1 MAMNLFDEDSLL
13 ENQVRDHKAAI
24 SSASAEESWTL
35 LEDYSR
41 LSESLAAADL
51 TDNVSRQQVN
61 GIYYTSFSLA
71 RTMVANLLDVVSK
84 PNPTFFEPCVGGGA
98 FLFAYID
105 EAFARS
111 NRSFE
116 ELSQIISNCY
126 IADNDPKSIEN
137 LLSICPTYFEARY
150 GFRLDFPAANV
161 FIGDS
166 LLQIQNDEVT
176 IRNFAEL
183 FGQVGGF
190 DIIATNPPYKL
201 MKKDKRRSADAES
214 YIDHYTRLVRKSGS
228 FNYNSGTFNLYKL
241 FTEAVLE
248 KWSANEGIIGLL
260 IPRGLF
266 SDLQS
271 APLRKRIL
279 ESTELQKI
287 YNLAEGNEHFK
298 SVGQAF
304 TALTARKGRPT
315 TIVPFAAPS
324 AAENILTDT
333 LRIPLEFFQRLNANL
348 ALFELSDTEMQF
360 LNQLTNQNCIQELPG
375 LVNLRGELDMT
386 LDAAFITTE
395 NTGYPLIQGS
405 GIKPFTSTPSG
416 LFVKNSFL
424 NRPKGRWIHQSRIAC
439 QQISNM
445 NQTNRLKWSF
455 VPAGHVMA
463 NSCNFLALDDTCLS
477 GLKEEDLYKLL
488 GLLNS
493 QTMNKRF
500 KLLSANNHIS
510 NREVASLPVG
520 NLNSTEALR
529 IGRLASLQISEPS
542 QEALYEIEKL
552 VLKHFEF
559 EQKESL

>member
-13 ENQVRDHKAAI
+13 DNQVRDYKAAI

-35 LEDYSR
+35 LEEYSR

-51 TDNVSRQQVN
+51 NDNVSRQQVN

-71 RTMVANLLDVVSK
+71 RSMVANLLDVVSK
-84 PNPTFFEPCVGGGA
+84 PNQTFFEPCVGGGA
-98 FLFAYID
+98 FLFSYID

-116 ELSQIISNCY
+116 ELSQIINNCY

-137 LLSICPTYFEARY
+137 LLSICPTYFETRY

-161 FIGDS
+161 FLGDS

-176 IRNFAEL
+176 IRSFAET

-228 FNYNSGTFNLYKL
+228 FKYNSGTLNLYKL

-248 KWSANEGIIGLL
+248 KWSAKDGMIGLL
-260 IPRGLF
+260 IPRGLL
-266 SDLQS
+266 SDIQS

-304 TALTARKGRPT
+304 TALTAQKGRRT

-324 AAENILTDT
+324 VAENVLTDT
-333 LRIPLEFFQRLNANL
+333 LRIPLDFYQRLNVNL
-348 ALFELSDTEMQF
+348 ALFELSDTEMRF
-360 LNQLTNQNCIQELPG
+360 LNQLTNQNSIQELPG

-386 LDAAFITTE
+386 LDAAYITTE

-405 GIKPFTSTPSG
+405 GIKPFTSIPSG

-424 NRPKGRWIHQSRIAC
+424 NRPKGRWIHKNRIAC

-455 VPAGHVMA
+455 VPAGNVMA

-493 QTMNKRF
+493 QTLNNRF

-510 NREVASLPVG
+510 NQEVASLPVG
-520 NLNSTEALR
+520 NLNSTEAKR
-529 IGRLASLQISEPS
+529 IGKLASLQISKPS
-542 QEALYEIEKL
+542 LEALSEIEKL
-552 VLKHFEF
+552 VLKHFEL